1 MALIIED
8 GSIVTGANSYVT
20 IAEIKAYADLRGIA
34 YPDDAAI
41 EVNAILATDYLQ
53 SKCYAGVQVEP
64 NAQPLEFP
72 RDDLYIKN
80 VLVPNDSIPEQLKN
94 AQIEAALAQTSQD
107 LLQSG
112 GTDTNVS
119 SESLGSIKFNYDG
132 GSSSSF
138 NSQRVNL
145 YLNELLKPLSLNRI

>member
-1 MALIIED
+1 MALIIEN

-20 IAEIKAYADLRGIA
+20 IAEIKAYADLRGIS
-34 YPDDAAI
+34 YPDDEAI

-64 NAQPLEFP
+64 NVQPLEFP

-80 VLVPNDSIPEQLKN
+80 VLVPSDSIPEQLKN

-112 GTDTNVS
+112 GTDASVS